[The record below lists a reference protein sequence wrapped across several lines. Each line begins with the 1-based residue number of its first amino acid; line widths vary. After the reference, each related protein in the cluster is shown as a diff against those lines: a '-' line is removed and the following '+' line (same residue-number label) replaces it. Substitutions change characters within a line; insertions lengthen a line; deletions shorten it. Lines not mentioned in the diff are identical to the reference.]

1 MARKRKKKRWS
12 DLSPGQQRAI
22 VGAGIVELGMKVA
35 ALADL
40 RRRRAEEIRGPKPL
54 WGALQLVNLFGP
66 LAYFAFGRR
75 KLTPGA

>member
-12 DLSPGQQRAI
+12 DLSPGQRRAI
-22 VGAGIVELGMKVA
+22 VASGIVELGMKAA

-40 RRRRAEEIRGPKPL
+40 RRRPAEEIRGSKSL
-54 WGALQLVNLFGP
+54 WAALQVVNFFGP

-75 KLTPGA
+75 R